1 MLKWADNDK
10 VTVYFNDT
18 PYVSIR
24 YALPSM
30 TDAEIK
36 SVKKYP
42 FINKK
47 KLTVMIHDKK
57 YDRNYGFD
65 IHKGYCFDG
74 ASIPKFFQRIIG
86 APTDN
91 SFLIA
96 ALVHDVLCENHNYIM
111 SDRKLSTEVF
121 NALLET
127 SKVGK
132 FKRFLMKNSV
142 DIFQKLFCDWGM
154 EWNK

>member
-1 MLKWADNDK
+1 MIEWYKDDKLKILFSDI
-10 VTVYFNDT
+10 
-18 PYVSIR
+18 PYVSMR
-24 YALPSM
+24 YSVPSM

-36 SVKKYP
+36 SIKKYP
-42 FINKK
+42 FINKRDLK
-47 KLTVMIHDKK
+47 VRIEADK
-57 YDRNYGFD
+57 NYEFT
-65 IHKGYCFDG
+65 IPKGYCFDG
-74 ASIPKFFQRIIG
+74 ATIPRAFWRIIG

-96 ALVHDVLCENHNYIM
+96 ALVHDVLCENHNYI
-111 SDRKLSTEVF
+111 DNNRKLSTEIF

-142 DIFQKLFCDWGM
+142 DIFQKFFCGWEG
-154 EWNK
+154 

>member
-1 MLKWADNDK
+1 MIEWYKDDLLKILFSDI
-10 VTVYFNDT
+10 
-18 PYVSIR
+18 PYVSMR
-24 YALPSM
+24 YSVPSM

-36 SVKKYP
+36 SIKKYP
-42 FINKK
+42 FINKRDLK
-47 KLTVMIHDKK
+47 VRIEADNTYTFTIP
-57 YDRNYGFD
+57 
-65 IHKGYCFDG
+65 KGYCFDG
-74 ASIPKFFQRIIG
+74 ATIPRAFWRIIG

-96 ALVHDVLCENHNYIM
+96 ALVHDVLCENHNYINNN
-111 SDRKLSTEVF
+111 RKLSTEIF

-142 DIFQKLFCDWGM
+142 DLFQRFCGW
-154 EWNK
+154 EK